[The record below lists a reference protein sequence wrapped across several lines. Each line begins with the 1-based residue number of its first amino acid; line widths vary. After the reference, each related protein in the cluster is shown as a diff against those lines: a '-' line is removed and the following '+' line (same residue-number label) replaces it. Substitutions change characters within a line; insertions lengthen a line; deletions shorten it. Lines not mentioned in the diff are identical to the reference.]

1 MNTEKIAPIIKV
13 SFRLKKRTDMVEKKL
28 CFIGAGNMTRSI
40 TSGLVKSGYTPSLI
54 HATNPSTEKLDALQ
68 HDLNIKVS
76 QDNLAA
82 AKDADVIIL
91 SVKPHFMQAVC
102 EQLSVL
108 DLTDKLIITIA
119 AGITASRYQDYF
131 AQEITLIRAMP
142 NTPTQIGVGMTGL
155 FADGKISQDQKSI
168 CEQLML
174 SGGKVLWV
182 DTEAELNQVIAL
194 AGSSPAYFF
203 LFMEA
208 MLDTAKESGMDETK
222 ARQLVQQAALGAAQM
237 VIQNPQLSTAQL
249 RENVTSKGGTTAQAI
264 NAFESGNIRGLVKQA
279 MDDCVARA
287 QEMAKQY

>member
-1 MNTEKIAPIIKV
+1 
-13 SFRLKKRTDMVEKKL
+13 MVENKL
-28 CFIGAGNMTRSI
+28 CFIGAGNMTRCI

-54 HATNPSTEKLDALQ
+54 HATNPSIEKLNALK

-76 QDNLAA
+76 QDNLTA

-108 DLTDKLIITIA
+108 DLTHKLIITIA
-119 AGITASRYQDYF
+119 AGITATRYCDYF
-131 AQEITLIRAMP
+131 AQKIKLIRAMP

-155 FADGKISQDQKSI
+155 FADENISQQQKEI
-168 CEQLML
+168 AEQLML
-174 SGGKVLWV
+174 SGGEILWV
-182 DTEAELNQVIAL
+182 DTEEELNQVIAL

-208 MLDTAKESGMDETK
+208 MLGATKNSGIDALK

-237 VIQNPQLSTAQL
+237 VIQNPELSVSQL

-264 NAFESGNIRGLVKQA
+264 TAFESGNIRGLVKQA
-279 MDDCVARA
+279 MNDCVTRA
-287 QEMAKQY
+287 QDMAKQY

>member
-1 MNTEKIAPIIKV
+1 
-13 SFRLKKRTDMVEKKL
+13 
-28 CFIGAGNMTRSI
+28 
-40 TSGLVKSGYTPSLI
+40 
-54 HATNPSTEKLDALQ
+54 
-68 HDLNIKVS
+68 
-76 QDNLAA
+76 
-82 AKDADVIIL
+82 
-91 SVKPHFMQAVC
+91 
-102 EQLSVL
+102 
-108 DLTDKLIITIA
+108 
-119 AGITASRYQDYF
+119 
-131 AQEITLIRAMP
+131 
-142 NTPTQIGVGMTGL
+142 
-155 FADGKISQDQKSI
+155 
-168 CEQLML
+168 ML
-174 SGGKVLWV
+174 SGGEVLWV